1 MTKLW
6 TIGSLLQWTQQYFSQ
21 KGIESPRLDA
31 EILLSHVLQKERI
44 YLYAHYDEPMNPKEL
59 AAYREMVKQRAG
71 RLSVAHILGTKA
83 FMGLD
88 FHVSTD
94 VLIPRPETEMLVET
108 VADMTE
114 KNKPVS
120 ILDIGTGS
128 GAIIISLLHY
138 LPQAVGIGADI
149 SPKAL
154 EIARENGKK
163 LGVDARVQWQ
173 ESDLFS
179 ALADKTFDWLV
190 SNPPYLTA
198 ADMQQLQPEVRHDPA
213 MALFG
218 GPDGLDIYRRLA
230 KESPKHVKKDGY
242 VAVEIGAG
250 QADDVVAIFTQD
262 GWYTHI
268 KTVKD
273 YGGIERVILFSRKER
288 M

>member
-1 MTKLW
+1 M
-6 TIGSLLQWTQQYFSQ
+6 
-21 KGIESPRLDA
+21 
-31 EILLSHVLQKERI
+31 
-44 YLYAHYDEPMNPKEL
+44 
-59 AAYREMVKQRAG
+59 
-71 RLSVAHILGTKA
+71 
-83 FMGLD
+83 
-88 FHVSTD
+88 
-94 VLIPRPETEMLVET
+94 
-108 VADMTE
+108 
-114 KNKPVS
+114 
-120 ILDIGTGS
+120 DIGTGS
-128 GAIIISLLHY
+128 GAILISLLHY
-138 LPQAVGIGADI
+138 LPQAVGTGADI

-179 ALADKTFDWLV
+179 NLADKTFDWIV

-213 MALFG
+213 LALFG
-218 GPDGLDIYRRLA
+218 GPDGLDVYRRLA

-242 VAVEIGAG
+242 LAVEIGAG
-250 QADDVVAIFTQD
+250 QAAAVVAIFTQD